1 MGSLVEQGFK
11 RGETAMR
18 YLLST
23 LWREESGQD
32 LAEYAL
38 LMALTALVVV
48 ASLIMV
54 GGSIRDVFNTIGG
67 ALAAGTVTT

>member
-1 MGSLVEQGFK
+1 
-11 RGETAMR
+11 MR

-32 LAEYAL
+32 LTEYAL
-38 LMALTALVVV
+38 LMALIALVVV

>member
-1 MGSLVEQGFK
+1 
-11 RGETAMR
+11 MR
-18 YLLST
+18 NLLST
-23 LWREESGQD
+23 LWRDESGQD

-38 LMALTALVVV
+38 LMALIALVVV

-54 GGSIRDVFNTIGG
+54 GGSIRDVFNTIGD

>member
-1 MGSLVEQGFK
+1 
-11 RGETAMR
+11 MR

-38 LMALTALVVV
+38 LMALIALVVV

-67 ALAAGTVTT
+67 ALVAGTVTT

>member
-1 MGSLVEQGFK
+1 
-11 RGETAMR
+11 MR
-18 YLLST
+18 NLLST

-38 LMALTALVVV
+38 LMALIALVVV

-54 GGSIRDVFNTIGG
+54 GGSIRDVFNTIGD